1 MVDRCIGT
9 QAGRLLNNYI
19 QFDLGEMIDGLISGL
34 QQQWEDLSTNITNI
48 ACKITHPTPALI
60 SYS

>member
-19 QFDLGEMIDGLISGL
+19 QFDLGEMIDG
-34 QQQWEDLSTNITNI
+34 
-48 ACKITHPTPALI
+48 PATAMGGFVYKYNKHCL
-60 SYS
+60 